1 MEELKR
7 LLIQAGDEYLTGL
20 SNRGMVKRAYK
31 DLEQETPE
39 VSWNGNEAE
48 VRLKDAV
55 CRIKVPLGDSACS
68 CPSRSM
74 CRHRIAAMIF
84 LRKGLEE
91 ESGEKTSDEKIN
103 PEKELLSVPLRRL
116 QPWPRLPPA
125 S

>member
-55 CRIKVPLGDSACS
+55 CRIKVPLGDSAAMHRKNAAWDQS
-68 CPSRSM
+68 PSTWQ
-74 CRHRIAAMIF
+74 
-84 LRKGLEE
+84 LRAL
-91 ESGEKTSDEKIN
+91 
-103 PEKELLSVPLRRL
+103 
-116 QPWPRLPPA
+116 
-125 S
+125 

>member
-68 CPSRSM
+68 CHDLSEKRTG
-74 CRHRIAAMIF
+74 RGKRRKD
-84 LRKGLEE
+84 LR
-91 ESGEKTSDEKIN
+91 
-103 PEKELLSVPLRRL
+103 
-116 QPWPRLPPA
+116 
-125 S
+125 